1 MGEKYQAL
9 GDKYQADRASVN
21 ATNNVD
27 TSSRTLG
34 SRSVSGEYSEYSYEE
49 EEGNVFQRIFNSF
62 KPINLEDDGIDT
74 SEMTDMEKAIYAT
87 ARHPLARRLKS
98 RHLQMIAI
106 GGSIGT
112 GLFVGSGYALSQG
125 GPAGV
130 LISYLL
136 VGYSLFCVVMAL
148 GEMSVQYPV
157 SGSFNAFFSRFVDP
171 SWGFTVGLLYSLSW
185 LISFPSE
192 LVACSLT
199 IGYWNSSINPAVWVA
214 IFYVLILSIN
224 LFGVKGYG
232 EVEFVLSIIKVIAVI
247 GFIILS
253 ICLIC
258 GAGNTGYIGTRYW
271 HNPGSFNHGFKG
283 VCSCFISAAFSFGGV
298 ELVALAA
305 SETANP
311 RKSLPK
317 ATKQVFWRITIF
329 YILTAVVIGCLVPYT
344 DSRLL
349 DGSSSE
355 DITSSPFVIAINNG
369 GIKVLPD
376 IMNAVILVAV
386 VSVGNS
392 SVYGCS
398 RSLASL
404 AVQGLLP
411 NFIGYID
418 RAGRPLV
425 AIAITNAVGLLGFL
439 AADPDHQST
448 VFTWFFSICSL
459 AAFFTWIAICFTHIR
474 FRRALSAQGRS
485 TDEILFESPFGIY
498 GSISGMV
505 ILSLIV
511 VGEIWVSIWPI
522 WNDGAPSNITF
533 WQNCL
538 SLPLMLVLWLG
549 HKIYTKTLGTFMVKL
564 TDIDLDTGRRE
575 LDIELLKQ
583 EIADEKA
590 YIKSRPIWYRV
601 YKFWC

>member
-1 MGEKYQAL
+1 MSEKL
-9 GDKYQADRASVN
+9 ESDRLDPEANNDV
-21 ATNNVD
+21 ATQY
-27 TSSRTLG
+27 SRLN
-34 SRSVSGEYSEYSYEE
+34 SSGEYSHYSYEE
-49 EEGNVFQRIFNSF
+49 SGSKWQNFLDSF
-62 KPINLEDDGIDT
+62 KPIDLEDDGIDT
-74 SEMTDMEKAIYAT
+74 LNMTEMEKSVYAT

-112 GLFVGSGYALSQG
+112 GLFVGTGYALSQG

-130 LISYLL
+130 LISYIM

-157 SGSFNAFFSRFVDP
+157 SGSFNAFFSRFIDP
-171 SWGFTVGLLYSLSW
+171 SWGFTLGLLYSLSW

-199 IGYWNSSINPAVWVA
+199 LQYWTTAVNPAVWVA
-214 IFYVLILSIN
+214 IFYLLIIAIN
-224 LFGVKGYG
+224 MFGVKGYG
-232 EVEFVLSIIKVIAVI
+232 EVEFALSIIKVIAVI
-247 GFIILS
+247 GFIIVGV
-253 ICLIC
+253 CLIC
-258 GAGNTGYIGTRYW
+258 GAGKQGYIGGKYW
-271 HNPGSFNHGFKG
+271 VHPGSFNHGFKG

-329 YILTAVVIGCLVPYT
+329 YVITAAVIGCLVPYT
-344 DSRLL
+344 DPRLL
-349 DGSSSE
+349 DGSSDE
-355 DITSSPFVIAINNG
+355 DITSSPFVIAIENG
-369 GIKVLPD
+369 GIAVLPD
-376 IMNAVILVAV
+376 IMNGVILVAV

-411 NFIGYID
+411 KWIGYID
-418 RAGRPLV
+418 RRGRPLA
-425 AIAITNAVGLLGFL
+425 AIMVTNAFGLLGFL
-439 AADPDHQST
+439 AADQSQQDLI
-448 VFTWFFSICSL
+448 FTWFFSVCSL

-474 FRRALSAQGRS
+474 FRLALRAQGRS
-485 TDEILFESPFGIY
+485 TDEIIFESPTGIY
-498 GSISGMV
+498 GSITGLL

-511 VGEIWVSIWPI
+511 VGEVWVSIWPI
-522 WNDGAPSNITF
+522 GYSSYTAVGILEYF
-533 WQNCL
+533 WQDCL
-538 SLPLMLVLWLG
+538 SLPLMVILFLG
-549 HKIYTKTLGTFMVKL
+549 HKFWTRTYHTWMVKL
-564 TDIDLDTGRRE
+564 EDIDLDTGRRE
-575 LDIELLKQ
+575 LDIEQLKQ
-583 EIADEKA
+583 EIAEEKA
-590 YIKSRPIWYRV
+590 YLKTRPLWYRA
-601 YKFWC
+601 YRFWC

>member
-1 MGEKYQAL
+1 MSEKSASPQA
-9 GDKYQADRASVN
+9 
-21 ATNNVD
+21 NNVD
-27 TSSRTLG
+27 NSDTYSGSDAYSSE
-34 SRSVSGEYSEYSYEE
+34 SSYY
-49 EEGNVFQRIFNSF
+49 EGNFFERLVDSF
-62 KPINLEDDGIDT
+62 KPIDLEEDGIDT
-74 SEMTDMEKAIYAT
+74 LHMTELEKSVYAT

-112 GLFVGSGYALSQG
+112 GLFVGSGYALWQG

-130 LISYLL
+130 LISYIL
-136 VGYSLFCVVMAL
+136 VGYSLWAVVMAL
-148 GEMSVQYPV
+148 GEMSVQFPV

-171 SWGFTVGLLYSLSW
+171 SWGFTLGILYSLSW

-199 IGYWNSSINPAVWVA
+199 IQYWNTSVNPAVWVA
-214 IFYVLILSIN
+214 IFYVVICSIN
-224 LFGVKGYG
+224 MFGVKGYG

-247 GFIILS
+247 GFIILG
-253 ICLIC
+253 ICIVC
-258 GAGNTGYIGTRYW
+258 GVGDQGYIGGRYW
-271 HNPGSFNHGFKG
+271 HNPGAFNHGFKG

-329 YILTAVVIGCLVPYT
+329 YLLTAVVIGCLVPYT
-344 DSRLL
+344 DDRLL
-349 DGSSSE
+349 SGASSE
-355 DITSSPFVIAINNG
+355 DIASSPFVIAINNG

-411 NFIGYID
+411 KPIAYID

-425 AIAITNAVGLLGFL
+425 AIMITNAFGLLGFL
-439 AADPDHQST
+439 AADGDQGT
-448 VFTWFFSICSL
+448 IFTWFFSICSL
-459 AAFFTWIAICFTHIR
+459 AAFFTWAAICFTHLR
-474 FRRALSAQGRS
+474 FRWALAAQGRN
-485 TDEILFESPFGIY
+485 TDEVLFESPLGIW
-498 GSISGMV
+498 GSVTGLV
-505 ILSLIV
+505 ILILIV
-511 VGEIWVSIWPI
+511 IGEIWVSIWPI
-522 WNDGAPSNITF
+522 WSYGAASNETF

-538 SLPLMLVLWLG
+538 SLPLMIVLWAG
-549 HKIYTKTLGTFMVKL
+549 YKTYSRSWGTFMVKL
-564 TDIDLDTGRRE
+564 SDVDLDTGRRE
-575 LDIELLKQ
+575 LDVEQLKQ
-583 EIADEKA
+583 EIAEERA
-590 YIKSRPIWYRV
+590 SVRNSPIWYRT
-601 YKFWC
+601 YRFFC